1 MDQEMFRLFE
11 IFRRPHIEIWL
22 QPDRVFLVLALAFGL
37 CIAVVTQPESGG
49 DERDHFAR
57 AYQIALGEIFT
68 VPNPSG
74 AIGFGAMFPSG
85 LASDLQILANVA
97 YIDRNRT
104 AFIRHLADTAP
115 TGQPTWV
122 DINNAASYGPGVYT
136 PHIIGIEIGRV
147 FNTST
152 LMRLYLARLCGLLA
166 YVFLVTVAIRR
177 TPWHPWV
184 FAACGLLPSV
194 LGQAATVNADALTIA
209 LSYFV
214 TATILRMAA
223 SPATATR
230 RQLLEIGITGVFMG
244 LGKPPYMA
252 CIGLLAVPVWRHREQ
267 LLKPALAVIA
277 TTAALSLLWALY
289 QAGHSIPQDDP
300 HRWLGGNLG
309 YGYAFHNIEPGHQLK
324 YLITHPLSFAAAIA
338 RTFWVSG
345 WQGFR
350 EMIGRMGTWLAPST
364 VVGGFLILLVLA
376 ARQHAQQSQPP
387 LAQSQPTFDKV
398 MRSWLLAVTSI
409 TGLAI
414 FIIGY
419 TNWNAYQALR
429 IDALP
434 PRYALPLLPA
444 FLVAVLPASPSLSPL
459 TSYTRRVALSIGIAV
474 ALLATA
480 AIIFCWHLTGD
491 PLFYRR

>member
-1 MDQEMFRLFE
+1 MDQEMFRVFE
-11 IFRRPHIEIWL
+11 IFRRSRLELWL

-37 CIAVVTQPESGG
+37 CFAVVTQPESGG

-85 LASDLQILANVA
+85 LANDLQTLANVA
-97 YIDRNRT
+97 YIDHDRR
-104 AFIRHLADTAP
+104 AFIHHLGDAAP
-115 TGQPTWV
+115 IGQPIWV

-136 PHIIGIEIGRV
+136 PHIIGIEIGRI

-152 LMRLYLARLCGLLA
+152 LMRLYLARLCGLFA
-166 YVFLVTVAIRR
+166 YVFLIVAAIRR
-177 TPWHPWV
+177 TPWHPWI

-214 TATILRMAA
+214 TATALRMAA
-223 SPATATR
+223 SPETATPR
-230 RQLLEIGITGVFMG
+230 RLLEMGIAGVFMG

-252 CIGLLAVPVWRHREQ
+252 CIGLLVIPVWRHREQ
-267 LLKPALAVIA
+267 LLKPALAVVA
-277 TTAALSLLWALY
+277 TTGVLSLLWALY

-324 YLITHPLSFAAAIA
+324 YLLTHPLSFAAAIA
-338 RTFWVSG
+338 RTFWASG
-345 WQGFR
+345 WQGCR
-350 EMIGRMGTWLAPST
+350 EMIGRMGTWLAPSKL
-364 VVGGFLILLVLA
+364 VAGLLILLALA
-376 ARQHAQQSQPP
+376 ARQRAQQ
-387 LAQSQPTFDKV
+387 LQPTFDRV
-398 MRSWLLAVTSI
+398 MRSWLLFVTLM

-444 FLVAVLPASPSLSPL
+444 FLIAVLPTSPNLSSLA
-459 TSYTRRVALSIGIAV
+459 SYTRRVALSTGIAI
-474 ALLATA
+474 ALLTT
-480 AIIFCWHLTGD
+480 AIIISCWHLTGD
-491 PLFYRR
+491 PLFFRR